1 MAKINP
7 IQLQK
12 HLKGVSYPAS
22 KQDLMD
28 AAEENGADDDVRS
41 MLDEL
46 PDEEY
51 ETPAAVN
58 KALGGVDSDD
68 E

>member
-1 MAKINP
+1 MAKLNP
-7 IQLQK
+7 IELQK

-22 KQDLMD
+22 KQDLVD
-28 AAEENGADDDVRS
+28 AAEGNGADDDVKGL
-41 MLDEL
+41 LDAL

-58 KALGGVDSDD
+58 KALGGMDD

>member
-1 MAKINP
+1 MAKANP

-12 HLKGVSYPAS
+12 HLKGIEYPAS
-22 KQDLMD
+22 KQDLIEH
-28 AAEENGADDDVRS
+28 AKQHGADDNAISVF
-41 MLDEL
+41 EQL

-51 ETPAAVN
+51 ETPADVS
-58 KALGGVDSDD
+58 KAIGDT